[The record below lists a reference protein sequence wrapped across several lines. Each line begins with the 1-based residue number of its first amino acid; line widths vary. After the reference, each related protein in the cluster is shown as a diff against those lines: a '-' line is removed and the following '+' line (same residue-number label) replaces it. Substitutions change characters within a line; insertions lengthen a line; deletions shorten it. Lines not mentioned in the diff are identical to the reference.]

1 MQYISCLIDDAVEE
15 DDGDQHMV
23 HCHDDDVH
31 EDDGD
36 DGEKHLVHCLVTV
49 RLTGTC

>member
-1 MQYISCLIDDAVEE
+1 MIDKAVDGNEE
-15 DDGDQHMV
+15 VDD
-23 HCHDDDVH
+23 

-36 DGEKHLVHCLVTV
+36 DGEKHMVHCLVTV

>member
-1 MQYISCLIDDAVEE
+1 MIDKDVDGNEE
-15 DDGDQHMV
+15 V
-23 HCHDDDVH
+23 DDVH

-36 DGEKHLVHCLVTV
+36 DGEKHMVHCLVTV